1 MHQKQKKK
9 KSKTKKHCLKIQNFR
24 RNKRRKFTQTIWK
37 KKSGILKE
45 NSIQNFETR
54 MLIATLLI
62 ARNLP
67 YNQIGQAYGARDP
80 WRGSLFGSRILY
92 PTSAIAS
99 AKTHRG
105 VDTHKVLGI
114 YIYTDPYYTFH
125 DQHLSKLVNNF
136 KKKSK
141 AKKKIHVELAITI
154 TIGFQI
160 LLTEGGL
167 KWKEKERIVGFGCF
181 SKLL

>member
-1 MHQKQKKK
+1 M
-9 KSKTKKHCLKIQNFR
+9 
-24 RNKRRKFTQTIWK
+24 
-37 KKSGILKE
+37 KE

-136 KKKSK
+136 KKNQKQ
-141 AKKKIHVELAITI
+141 KKKNTCWTGNNNHNRISNTLNRRRIKMEGKREDRRFWLFLKAFINFSRHGVVYRSYVYFCDICYLYTRMNDK
-154 TIGFQI
+154 TKHFIGY
-160 LLTEGGL
+160 
-167 KWKEKERIVGFGCF
+167 K
-181 SKLL
+181 